1 MIVKP
6 VRIDVTM
13 GGKNGKERHIL
24 DNTSWLRNVIQ
35 QDPKLRKSVSSFES
49 FTIEPFFCQTA
60 RATSCQKQLS
70 PTTVSITD
78 INDNQAKTDVNSNDN
93 HHYENLKDDQ
103 RKKIVISKITNINC
117 LNNAFDGKKNVT
129 ETKNHEEYSL
139 SDNLMTLC
147 EQQRIKHF
155 NVTICY
161 RTKKNRVQKIQ
172 WVIKTSTTENKN
184 SSEYLASKIS
194 VGSLI
199 REIDVY
205 EVLISELSKFLSEQ
219 SKHPQAKYLLN
230 LPGFIHSEKRE
241 LQNARNN
248 KSNGSYL
255 KKEYQHCY
263 LVLENIAST
272 KQCYPVNNEQVISGL
287 TLSQFKVFLATLAQI
302 HGVGISW
309 KMMRKDTYLEMMGKL
324 KQDSSIS
331 FKHCR
336 SKS

>member
-1 MIVKP
+1 
-6 VRIDVTM
+6 M

-49 FTIEPFFCQTA
+49 FIIEPFFCQTA
-60 RATSCQKQLS
+60 RVTPCHQQS
-70 PTTVSITD
+70 PPNIVSITD
-78 INDNQAKTDVNSNDN
+78 INDNQAKTDVNLNDGHQN
-93 HHYENLKDDQ
+93 EHLERDT
-103 RKKIVISKITNINC
+103 RKRIVISKINNINC
-117 LNNAFDGKKNVT
+117 LSNAFDGKQNITENKNF
-129 ETKNHEEYSL
+129 EEYSI
-139 SDNLMTLC
+139 SDNLITLC

-172 WVIKTSTTENKN
+172 WVIKTATTENKN
-184 SSEYLASKIS
+184 CSEYLFSKVS
-194 VGSLI
+194 VSSLL

-205 EVLISELSKFLSEQ
+205 EVLISELSKFLAEQ

-230 LPGFIHSEKRE
+230 LPGFIHSERRE
-241 LQNARNN
+241 VQNARNS
-248 KSNGSYL
+248 KSNGSYP
-255 KKEYQHCY
+255 KKDYHHCY
-263 LVLENIAST
+263 LAIENIAST

-309 KMMRKDTYLEMMGKL
+309 KMLRKDTYFEMMGKS
-324 KQDSSIS
+324 KHDSLIS
-331 FKHCR
+331 FNQFR
-336 SKS
+336 SKILQYDIYSSSC

>member
-1 MIVKP
+1 
-6 VRIDVTM
+6 M

-35 QDPKLRKSVSSFES
+35 QDPKLRKSVRSFES

-60 RATSCQKQLS
+60 RATPCNQKPS
-70 PTTVSITD
+70 PIIVSTTD
-78 INDNQAKTDVNSNDN
+78 INDNQAKNDVNLNDSHQN
-93 HHYENLKDDQ
+93 EHVKDDQ
-103 RKKIVISKITNINC
+103 RKRIVISKINNINC
-117 LNNAFDGKKNVT
+117 LSNAFDGKQNVT

-139 SDNLMTLC
+139 STNLMRLC

-161 RTKKNRVQKIQ
+161 RTKKNRVQNIQ

-184 SSEYLASKIS
+184 SSEYLSSKAS
-194 VGSLI
+194 VCSLV

-205 EVLISELSKFLSEQ
+205 EVLISELSKFLAEQ

-241 LQNARNN
+241 VQNTRSI
-248 KSNGSYL
+248 KSNGLYL
-255 KKEYQHCY
+255 KQDYQHCY

-309 KMMRKDTYLEMMGKL
+309 KMMRKDTYLEMMGKS

-336 SKS
+336 FS